1 MKLNFLLGS
10 ALLGTLVLVGCG
22 GGSSSTAQNTPQS
35 KTPNSAQNGK
45 VIAAGITEGGD
56 VIQVGPFIDSGHDS
70 PFAVQQDF
78 LTYIQPNQVL
88 DKNRLLVSS
97 GSNFGAPSAKPING
111 HLDGA
116 VISISTDMQD
126 TIIVPAN
133 FASSIDSVTN
143 AQPRTPDSSV
153 IMYAA
158 NSDAYLNYHNRPE
171 SLTALHSSTSFPT
184 GLSTNNAFGRP
195 WIANAP
201 YGSNAGGTNTVV
213 DPDGQPL
220 FALLTESDGGVF
232 ASGLSERNPQF
243 IEGELTHGAMGTVFI
258 GPSPERN
265 EFIRAVF
272 LVANGDGS
280 IAQVHVLEGID
291 GLTAP
296 AVITPLEQELDK
308 AANHDEN
315 AIRHVGMVF
324 NWVGGIG
331 KAVYVTDALA
341 NRIAVI
347 KLSQGSYVFN
357 VEEGGISYLRAPE
370 LNIPVDITP
379 VVPEFANADF
389 VSVTT
394 LAAGADMYIANKG
407 NNTIVRMKQ
416 DGTVVS
422 VKNIVVDGIGTLDA
436 QSPNKVKSMTT
447 SWDGKKIYL
456 VIGGVHPSYPNA
468 GNNFI
473 VAMDV
478 F

>member
-1 MKLNFLLGS
+1 MKINFLHGF
-10 ALLGTLVLVGCG
+10 ALAGTLLLVGCG
-22 GGSSSTAQNTPQS
+22 GGSSSTAQNGT
-35 KTPNSAQNGK
+35 TPNTSNAAKNGK
-45 VIAAGITEGGD
+45 VIAAGIPESAD
-56 VIQVGPFIDSGHDS
+56 IIQVGPFIDSGHDS
-70 PFAVQQDF
+70 PFAVDQGF
-78 LTYIQPNQVL
+78 LNYIQPNKVL
-88 DKNRLLVSS
+88 DKNRLLVGS
-97 GSNFGAPSAKPING
+97 GINFGAASAFPVNG
-111 HLDGA
+111 HLDGS
-116 VISISTDMQD
+116 VISVATDRDD
-126 TIIVPAN
+126 TIIVPVD
-133 FASSIDSVTN
+133 FASTIDTN
-143 AQPRTPDSSV
+143 TNPQPFTSDSSV

-171 SLTALHSSTSFPT
+171 SLTALHSSCSFPT

-195 WIANAP
+195 WIANSP
-201 YGSNAGGTNTVV
+201 YGSNGGGTNTVV

-243 IEGELTHGAMGTVFI
+243 IEGALTHGAMGTVFI

-265 EFIRAVF
+265 EYIRATF

-291 GLTAP
+291 GLTPP

-308 AANHDEN
+308 AVAHDEN
-315 AIRHVGMVF
+315 AIKHVGMVF

-341 NRIAVI
+341 NRIAVV

-357 VEEGGISYLRAPE
+357 IEDDSISYITAPE
-370 LNIPVDITP
+370 LNIPIDITP
-379 VVPEFANADF
+379 VSPEFANADF
-389 VSVTT
+389 ASVTT
-394 LAAGADMYIANKG
+394 LAAGSDMYIANRG

-416 DGTVVS
+416 DGTVVA

-436 QSPNKVKSMTT
+436 QSTNKVKAMTI
-447 SWDGKKIYL
+447 SWDAKKIYL
-456 VIGGVHPSYPNA
+456 VIGGTHPNYANA
-468 GNNFI
+468 GQNFI
-473 VAMDV
+473 VAMDA